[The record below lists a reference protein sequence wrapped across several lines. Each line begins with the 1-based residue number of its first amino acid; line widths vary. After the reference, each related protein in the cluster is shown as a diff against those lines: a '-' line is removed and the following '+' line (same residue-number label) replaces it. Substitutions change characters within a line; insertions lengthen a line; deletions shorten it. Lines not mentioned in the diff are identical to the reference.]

1 MNSCI
6 IVPSRD
12 RPKNIVD
19 LIHALHETETNSD
32 LVVVVDN
39 DDAKLSDYQ
48 TIDGCQ
54 LLAISPGSRGVVWPL
69 NQGARTMLELGYRY
83 FVFMG
88 DDHRPRTKHWDKVW
102 RTNLDELGTG
112 IVYGD
117 DLFQSKGLPTQV
129 GMTRNI
135 VEALNGFVP
144 AVFQHL
150 YCDDFWL
157 ALGNDLEAIRY
168 LPETVIE
175 HLHPMA
181 EKAEWDDLYRE
192 VNLPENYDLGK
203 AQLKD
208 YLASDDYQRLLNN
221 LTIAPTD

>member
-1 MNSCI
+1 M
-6 IVPSRD
+6 
-12 RPKNIVD
+12 
-19 LIHALHETETNSD
+19 
-32 LVVVVDN
+32 DN

-54 LLAISPGSRGVVWPL
+54 LLVISPGSRGVVWPL

-175 HLHPMA
+175 HLHPVA

-208 YLASDDYQRLLNN
+208 YLTSDDYQKLLNN